1 MAEDGKVVYKIEADD
16 SGLDAQLDS
25 AESKI
30 KDRLGDAGKA
40 GGDSLGKGISD
51 GLDKSTEESAKKT
64 GKWQQVTTG
73 AMRAIGGAATDMAL
87 KAGSAA
93 INYGRS
99 FEQSFANASTL
110 IDTSVTDM
118 DALKDNLLDLSD
130 ASGLAADE
138 LNNALYSALSAGIP
152 ATEDMGEALSF
163 LEESSKLAK
172 AGFTDID
179 TAVSSTAKVL
189 NAYRMGTEETARV
202 QKIMMQTQNLGI
214 VTVDELGSVL
224 AQVTPTA
231 AAFGVSFEQIGA
243 SLATMTA
250 QGTPAAQATT
260 QLNSVLAELGKSGTM
275 AANNLAAA
283 AEGTQYAG
291 MSFQQMMEQG
301 VPLNEVLN
309 MMADYAA
316 KDNMSLLDMFSSVEA
331 GRGALS
337 LTGESSE
344 IFTKNLAAM
353 STETDVVGEAFDK
366 VTGTSGANFDV
377 MLNTLKNT
385 CIRLFEAFAP
395 VLNDL
400 LPVLADLLEALLPIL
415 EPIAEVLGAVAK
427 VIVSALAPAIR
438 LVTPLL
444 ETLANVATTVAGAVT
459 KALNAVSKV
468 KGESSGAF
476 SGGNSSGS
484 FSGGGRNTRG
494 RTAQRHASGEDFIMS
509 DWTPAFLDYGERVLT
524 REENFHFNALGGLQ
538 GMERRASGGGS
549 VQTGN
554 GSSVGG
560 FSTPSKMEVGLK
572 VSPREMAHAITPYII
587 SELRAQGKWEDVK

>member
-1 MAEDGKVVYKIEADD
+1 MDEDGKVVYKIEADD

-51 GLDKSTEESAKKT
+51 GLDKSTEESTKKT
-64 GKWQQVTTG
+64 GKWEQVTTG
-73 AMRAIGGAATDMAL
+73 AMRAIGSAATDMAL

-260 QLNSVLAELGKSGTM
+260 QLNSVLAELSRPRKLGNDIISM
-275 AANNLAAA
+275 NYAAA
-283 AEGTQYAG
+283 IVKKGTGISPA
-291 MSFQQMMEQG
+291 
-301 VPLNEVLN
+301 VL
-309 MMADYAA
+309 
-316 KDNMSLLDMFSSVEA
+316 
-331 GRGALS
+331 
-337 LTGESSE
+337 
-344 IFTKNLAAM
+344 I
-353 STETDVVGEAFDK
+353 
-366 VTGTSGANFDV
+366 
-377 MLNTLKNT
+377 TLKDIINK
-385 CIRLFEAFAP
+385 
-395 VLNDL
+395 N
-400 LPVLADLLEALLPIL
+400 
-415 EPIAEVLGAVAK
+415 G
-427 VIVSALAPAIR
+427 
-438 LVTPLL
+438 VTPD
-444 ETLANVATTVAGAVT
+444 NSATYV
-459 KALNAVSKV
+459 
-468 KGESSGAF
+468 
-476 SGGNSSGS
+476 
-484 FSGGGRNTRG
+484 
-494 RTAQRHASGEDFIMS
+494 D
-509 DWTPAFLDYGERVLT
+509 LDTY
-524 REENFHFNALGGLQ
+524 
-538 GMERRASGGGS
+538 
-549 VQTGN
+549 
-554 GSSVGG
+554 
-560 FSTPSKMEVGLK
+560 
-572 VSPREMAHAITPYII
+572 
-587 SELRAQGKWEDVK
+587 

>member
-64 GKWQQVTTG
+64 GKWEQVTTG
-73 AMRAIGGAATDMAL
+73 AMRAIGSAATDMAL

-110 IDTSVTDM
+110 IDTGVTDV

-163 LEESSKLAK
+163 LEESAKLAK
-172 AGFTDID
+172 AGFTDIN
-179 TAVSSTAKVL
+179 TAVEASAKVL
-189 NAYRMGTEETARV
+189 NAYRMGTEETDRV
-202 QKIMMQTQNLGI
+202 QKVMMQTQNLGI
-214 VTVDELGSVL
+214 VTVGELGSVL

-231 AAFGVSFEQIGA
+231 AAFGVSFEQVGA

-260 QLNSVLAELGKSGTM
+260 QLNGILSELGKSGT
-275 AANNLAAA
+275 AASKNLAAA
-283 AEGTQYAG
+283 AEESEYAG
-291 MSFQQMMEQG
+291 MSFQQMMEHG
-301 VPLNEVLN
+301 VPLNEVLD
-309 MMADYAA
+309 MMSGYAEENG
-316 KDNMSLLDMFSSVEA
+316 KSLLDMFSSVEA

-337 LTGESSE
+337 LAGESSG
-344 IFTKNLAAM
+344 IFADNLKAM
-353 STETDVVGEAFDK
+353 STETDVVGEALEK
-366 VTGTSGANFDV
+366 VAGTSGASFERLMNS
-377 MLNTLKNT
+377 LKNT
-385 CIRLFEAFAP
+385 AIRLFDAFAP
-395 VLNDL
+395 VVDEA
-400 LPVLADLLEALLPIL
+400 LPILADLLEELTPIL
-415 EPIAEVLGAVAK
+415 EPVVDIVVSLAKAIMAVLG
-427 VIVSALAPAIR
+427 PAIEFI
-438 LVTPLL
+438 TPLL
-444 ETLANVATTVAGAVT
+444 QGLADVADKVAGAVGT
-459 KALNAVSKV
+459 VVSKFTG
-468 KGESSGAF
+468 GESASGSKSTSESSVF
-476 SGGNSSGS
+476 SGSGK
-484 FSGGGRNTRG
+484 
-494 RTAQRHASGEDFIMS
+494 TARRHAIGEDFVMA

-538 GMERRASGGGS
+538 GMERALSGNNAQVEGGGS
-549 VQTGN
+549 QG
-554 GSSVGG
+554 GG
-560 FSTPSKMEVGLK
+560 FSGGSGFSGPSKLEIGLE
-572 VSPREMAHAITPYII
+572 VSPREMAHVIAPYII
-587 SELRAQGKWEDVK
+587 KEFQSMGKWEDVK